1 MALSEGGSAIHP
13 LEIFG
18 LRPLVPALRQ
28 CWAAIAGDAHAPPS
42 QWGPSSLRILR
53 PWLSVP
59 IWLGREPRP
68 RRAVIYNL
76 PNRCPQPTGEGYSV
90 RVTYARDYRGR
101 RLSYDGHVGTDF
113 AVPAGTTIVAAAPGV
128 VVDVRND
135 MQRGGLKVC
144 IEHGG
149 GLLTTSNHLSRAL
162 VEAGNL
168 VGRGEPIGLSG
179 MSGVDGVLFFPWL
192 APHLHFNVLLD
203 GLPVDPFARRDETS
217 LWRSEKLPM
226 PHRGDRGEPM
236 AEATRWSRA
245 AVDEAIATC
254 RDDVMRAELEAV
266 TNDDVRAARLTIL
279 RLFHSS
285 RFAYAGSLTDPAHG
299 RRPWLDLPL
308 RAEDYDGVVFADE
321 L

>member
-1 MALSEGGSAIHP
+1 MAVKGASPSAG
-13 LEIFG
+13 EIFG
-18 LRPLVPALRQ
+18 LRPLGPALRQ
-28 CWAAIAGDAHAPPS
+28 CLAAIVGDAHAPPS
-42 QWGPSSLRILR
+42 QWGPSSLKILR

-68 RRAVIYNL
+68 RHAVIYNL
-76 PNRCPQPTGEGYSV
+76 PNRCPQPAGEGYSV

-113 AVPAGTTIVAAAPGV
+113 AVPAGTRIVAAAPGV

-144 IEHGG
+144 SAHGG
-149 GLLTTSNHLSRAL
+149 GLITTSNHLSRAL
-162 VEAGNL
+162 VEPGNL
-168 VGRGEPIGLSG
+168 VQRGEPIGLSG

-203 GLPVDPFARRDETS
+203 GEPVDPFARGDETS
-217 LWRSEKLPM
+217 LWRSEGLPT
-226 PHRGDRGEPM
+226 PHRGDPGAPM
-236 AEATRWSRA
+236 AEPTRWNRV
-245 AVDEAIATC
+245 AVDEAVAAC
-254 RDDVMRAELEAV
+254 GDEAMRRELEAV
-266 TNDDVRAARLTIL
+266 TNDEVRAARLTVM
-279 RLFHSS
+279 RLFHSH
-285 RFAYAGSLTDPAHG
+285 RFPRREALTEPAHG

-308 RAEDYDGVVFADE
+308 AAEDYDGVVFADE

>member
-1 MALSEGGSAIHP
+1 MSGAAPSAA
-13 LEIFG
+13 EIFG
-18 LRPLVPALRQ
+18 LKPLGPALRQ
-28 CWAAIAGDAHAPPS
+28 CWAAIVGDAHAPPS
-42 QWGPSSLRILR
+42 QWGASSLRILR

-76 PNRCPQPTGEGYSV
+76 PNRCPQPAGEGYSV
-90 RVTYARDYRGR
+90 RVTYARDFRGR

-144 IEHGG
+144 IDHGG
-149 GLLTTSNHLSRAL
+149 GLITTSNHLSRAL
-162 VEAGNL
+162 VEPGNL
-168 VGRGEPIGLSG
+168 VQRGEPVALSG

-203 GLPVDPFARRDETS
+203 GVAVDQFARDDETS
-217 LWRSEKLPM
+217 LWRSGALPA
-226 PHRGDRGEPM
+226 PHRGDGGEPM
-236 AEATRWSRA
+236 AEPTRWSREVVA
-245 AVDEAIATC
+245 DAIATC
-254 RDDVMRAELEAV
+254 RDDAMRAELEAV
-266 TNDDVRAARLTIL
+266 SNDEVRAARLAVL
-279 RLFHSS
+279 RLFHGH
-285 RFAYAGSLTDPAHG
+285 RFACEGTLTEPTHG
-299 RRPWLDLPL
+299 RQPWLDLPL